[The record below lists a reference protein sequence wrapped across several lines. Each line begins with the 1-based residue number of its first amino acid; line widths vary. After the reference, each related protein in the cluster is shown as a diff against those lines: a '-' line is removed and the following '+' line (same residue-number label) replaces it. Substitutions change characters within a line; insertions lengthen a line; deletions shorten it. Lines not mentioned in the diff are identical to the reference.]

1 MEAVSR
7 RRHPQRHSAA
17 ETLFSPAAR
26 LQSRR
31 SRVRE
36 RGGAALTAAA
46 PQFVALIKLTAAFE
60 LVTEAGRDLIK
71 QTSSIK
77 LATRSID
84 ETFYPS
90 PSSGS
95 RSHIR
100 SGPTRAYIPSPQW
113 PSTKAKQ

>member
-46 PQFVALIKLTAAFE
+46 PQFVALIKLTAAFAP
-60 LVTEAGRDLIK
+60 VTAAGRDLTK
-71 QTSSIK
+71 QNSSIK
-77 LATRSID
+77 LAILPID
-84 ETFYPS
+84 ETFYHS

-95 RSHIR
+95 RSHFR
-100 SGPTRAYIPSPQW
+100 TGPAWLKLPSPQ
-113 PSTKAKQ
+113 